1 MNGCFESPIGMIYYS
16 INDGFVTA
24 LSFEK
29 LGNTVEGNSDLNFN
43 TEAKLKQEIS
53 EYFEGKLKTFTV
65 PVNLIGTAFQKLI
78 WNEIIKIPYGQT
90 ITYAQI
96 SINIKNKNASRA
108 VGNATGKNPVL
119 ILIPC
124 HRIIGFSGELTGYA
138 GGLERKAFLLN
149 QEALFSGKTLF

>member
-1 MNGCFESPIGMIYYS
+1 MNGCFESPIGLIYYS
-16 INDGFVTA
+16 INNGFVTA

-29 LGNTVEGNSDLNFN
+29 VGKTLDGNSELNFT
-43 TEAKLKQEIS
+43 TEALLKQEIS
-53 EYFEGKLKTFTV
+53 EYFEGKLKTFSV
-65 PVNLIGTAFQKLI
+65 PFNSIGTEFQKLI

-90 ITYAQI
+90 ITYTQI
-96 SINIKNKNASRA
+96 SLIIKNKYASRA

-119 ILIPC
+119 SLIPC

-149 QEALFSGKTLF
+149 QESLFSGKTLF